1 MSGPTSTTWHTP
13 SPRPN
18 HIYHPA
24 SYTTSITYIQRLRNV
39 SLEENVNFSILRSI
53 HKSFAFYMRLQMPG
67 SYRGLRHS
75 WYIQPFGC
83 QTHLLSLCLP
93 VILLF
98 ICILYVVYLD
108 LLYFLTHPTIWFPD
122 PPTISFHFLAPGM
135 MAPMGESKASM
146 SNNNNANEKPKEGVM
161 IVRQDD
167 NNWTVSGSICFGVPA
182 LWSAL
187 YSVHP
192 CLMQ

>member
-1 MSGPTSTTWHTP
+1 MICTIYKFQRNINLLGESIQGHWVMSGPTSTTWHTP

-93 VILLF
+93 VILLS
-98 ICILYVVYLD
+98 ICILYVVHFD
-108 LLYFLTHPTIWFPD
+108 FFIFLYFLTHLDSRPTYHLLSLLSPRNDGANGWVQGVNEQQQQRQWEAQGGGD
-122 PPTISFHFLAPGM
+122 DSTPG
-135 MAPMGESKASM
+135 
-146 SNNNNANEKPKEGVM
+146 
-161 IVRQDD
+161 
-167 NNWTVSGSICFGVPA
+167 W
-182 LWSAL
+182 
-187 YSVHP
+187 
-192 CLMQ
+192 

>member
-1 MSGPTSTTWHTP
+1 MIWTFYKSQWNINLLGESIQGHWVMSGPTSTTWHTP

-83 QTHLLSLCLP
+83 QTHLLSLCFA
-93 VILLF
+93 VILLPLFF
-98 ICILYVVYLD
+98 IFIMIACTWSHMFPKWTSTYISKPAFFNQIIEKICYSIGQQAIVLD
-108 LLYFLTHPTIWFPD
+108 F
-122 PPTISFHFLAPGM
+122 
-135 MAPMGESKASM
+135 
-146 SNNNNANEKPKEGVM
+146 
-161 IVRQDD
+161 
-167 NNWTVSGSICFGVPA
+167 
-182 LWSAL
+182 
-187 YSVHP
+187 
-192 CLMQ
+192 